1 MNNILSRF
9 GIYSYCFLS
18 VIAQAYSQSKTVDSI
33 RLVNA
38 SFEDTPKQS
47 SPPMG
52 WTDCG
57 FTGESAPDVHP
68 SNFWQVSK
76 PAFNGRTYMGLVVRH
91 NDTWERVSQ
100 MLESPLVGGQCY
112 NFSIYISSSEQYR
125 SGTNNRD
132 LPIPMRLNDT
142 VYNFDIPAVLRIWG
156 GNISCGRSEL
166 LAESDPV
173 DHFEWKQYSFRIK
186 PKTNY
191 KYIMLEAFF
200 KTPVLFPYNG
210 NILLDNASAFVP
222 VPCNAPVEPPKT
234 TAAVAKPKPP
244 VLPAPAVTP
253 PANQSSAHFVPKPK
267 VGEIIKINN
276 LYFTANSDSIPPNS
290 LKALDDI
297 FDYLMLNQTLVVEIG
312 GHTNGLPKDDF
323 CDSLS
328 LLRAKAVAE
337 YLTVKGIPKE
347 RMTYVGY
354 GRRKPVDTNATREGR
369 AKNQRVELKILSS

>member
-18 VIAQAYSQSKTVDSI
+18 LIAQAYSQSKTVDSI

-112 NFSIYISSSEQYR
+112 NFSIYLSSSEQYR

>member
-18 VIAQAYSQSKTVDSI
+18 LIAQAYSQSKTVDSI

-76 PAFNGRTYMGLVVRH
+76 PAFHGRTYMGLVVRH

-100 MLESPLVGGQCY
+100 MLESPLEGGQCY
-112 NFSIYISSSEQYR
+112 NFSIYLSSSEQYR

>member
-18 VIAQAYSQSKTVDSI
+18 LIAQAYSQSKTVDSI

-112 NFSIYISSSEQYR
+112 NFSIYLSSSEQYR

-234 TAAVAKPKPP
+234 TAALAKPKPP

>member
-18 VIAQAYSQSKTVDSI
+18 LIAQAYSQSKTVDSI